1 MWANSGWNPHAWSL
15 TLEFTAYLIFP
26 FLLPPIWRAGG
37 PMRLA
42 VAAAMAA
49 AVVAVALRL
58 GGELNAWDGPM
69 TLLRCV
75 PQFVLGAMLHDIWRS
90 GWRQRFWSRDATLG
104 LALLATALMLHRGAP
119 DLLFPPLFLVVILAA
134 AHNAGRLSEVATW
147 RPLVWLAM
155 SPSSLYLLHGLVQYV
170 ATRGLEIGFD
180 IRDTATLSTKA
191 SFVLLAMMLAASLG
205 LAGLSYRHIEVGG
218 RRWLRRRLDV
228 PSSLVQPK
236 LDRWARNPATA
247 ITPLR
252 PIRYR
257 GDGRTIL
264 PMRRRLPSALRFRIA
279 GPDGAAALFERCG
292 TLGRRM
298 ATEDQLHPI
307 REPHRIPGRG
317 RLLLPGGEF
326 HVASLQLR
334 CHALPLAWREVGPE
348 LRQPV
353 ILPHDA
359 ARTALASG
367 CAGSAGSGRAAVV
380 MVGSGRGATSVAVGG
395 VGFGRGSMA
404 RTGARTGAL
413 PCWVLPH

>member
-1 MWANSGWNPHAWSL
+1 
-15 TLEFTAYLIFP
+15 
-26 FLLPPIWRAGG
+26 
-37 PMRLA
+37 
-42 VAAAMAA
+42 
-49 AVVAVALRL
+49 
-58 GGELNAWDGPM
+58 M

-147 RPLVWLAM
+147 RPLVWLGDV
-155 SPSSLYLLHGLVQYV
+155 SFSLYLLHGLVQYV

-228 PSSLVQPK
+228 PSSLVRPK
-236 LDRWARNPATA
+236 LDRWARNPAAA

-257 GDGRTIL
+257 GDGRAIL
-264 PMRRRLPSALRFRIA
+264 PMRRRLPCRRQTSLQGLPAQMERLRCSAGA
-279 GPDGAAALFERCG
+279 GRSGVGWPPKTSFTRSVRPIVSQAAAGSSCP
-292 TLGRRM
+292 
-298 ATEDQLHPI
+298 A
-307 REPHRIPGRG
+307 
-317 RLLLPGGEF
+317 
-326 HVASLQLR
+326 ASCTSLR
-334 CHALPLAWREVGPE
+334 CNCASTRCRWPGVRSVQNCVSQWFCRTT
-348 LRQPV
+348 RR
-353 ILPHDA
+353 
-359 ARTALASG
+359 ARPSASG
-367 CAGSAGSGRAAVV
+367 CAGSAGSGRGAVATA
-380 MVGSGRGATSVAVGG
+380 GSGRGATSVAVGG

-404 RTGARTGAL
+404 RTGAGAGARHAPGPAAL
-413 PCWVLPH
+413 TQPGAAGSKKRSR